1 MSYPIVESARDRA
14 AVGRSI
20 ASALAGVGISIGL
33 LAARLGIGVPVPI
46 AEPPAM
52 PPPIVTGGG
61 GHPGGGGHRLL
72 IPADAHGSC
81 YVSAS
86 VNGALFNHMLLDSG
100 AAGDHLVFG
109 RNHAARLGFDPDTL
123 SYDDTYGSANGT
135 GHEAVVTL
143 REFRIGSFVLH
154 DVPAAITEKALFA
167 PLVSVGIL
175 HRLALRLIDGHCELR
190 LP

>member
-1 MSYPIVESARDRA
+1 MSYIVVTSARDREA
-14 AVGRSI
+14 SGRSI
-20 ASALAGVGISIGL
+20 ASALAGVGISLAL
-33 LAARLGIGVPVPI
+33 LIVRPGMGVPVPI
-46 AEPPAM
+46 TGPPAM
-52 PPPIVTGGG
+52 PDPVTVPGG

-167 PLVSVGIL
+167 PLVAVGIL
-175 HRLALRLIDGHCELR
+175 HRLGMRLIDGHCELR